1 MYLTRVHTVAMFVG
15 KHWAHGWEETEA
27 NQSHGQSWNEK
38 LSGLRQGGKSW
49 GRQAGEEQE
58 EEERFFD
65 SVTKI
70 LLKGKKLWYT
80 VL

>member
-1 MYLTRVHTVAMFVG
+1 MAER
-15 KHWAHGWEETEA
+15 
-27 NQSHGQSWNEK
+27 K
-38 LSGLRQGGKSW
+38 LKPIKAKDRAGLRQGGKSW

-70 LLKGKKLWYT
+70 LLKGKKL
-80 VL
+80 

>member
-27 NQSHGQSWNEK
+27 NQSQGQNWNEK

-70 LLKGKKLWYT
+70 LLKGKKL
-80 VL
+80 